1 MNSQQIHRAMINA
14 VAQHQRGQL
23 AEAERAYRE
32 VLKHDKRNADA
43 MNLLGLI
50 EHQRKNHQV
59 AIDLI
64 HKATTIRPQPEFFV
78 NLSQAYRGAGRLKDC
93 VDACRRAVQ
102 LGPNIP
108 EAWNNLGSALKDL
121 NDPNEAIKAFE
132 RAIQLRPNYAV
143 AHNNLGNALGQVE
156 RPAEAEAEFRAAIA
170 LDPNYAEAYSNLGF
184 LIGKLGRLD
193 ESAALCRRAIA
204 IKPDFVAAY
213 MNLGTAL
220 HQQGKLDEGNDAY
233 LRGGA
238 IDPNHI
244 RLHENL
250 LGAFTQTTRW
260 TPRDQL
266 RASVNW
272 GEKFAKPQA
281 AKILPHTNDRNP
293 DRKLRIGYAS
303 PDFRRHSVA
312 YFFEPIL
319 EHHDRAQ
326 FEITLYANNETPD
339 EVTERI
345 RNRAD
350 RWRDVTSLGEEEL
363 AKQIREDRIDVLV
376 DLAGHTAGNRL
387 VAFGYR
393 PAPVQMT
400 YLGWP
405 ATTGVSAIDYRLTD
419 EISDPPGM
427 TDAYYNEKLI
437 RLSAPFLCYRPP
449 ENSPDVVDPP
459 VLRNGYITF
468 GSFNRAPKAGP
479 ETIPLWARVLQA
491 VPNSKLLLK
500 SRGFGD
506 EGSRRRILDGF
517 AACGV
522 ATDRI
527 LLVEAIA
534 SLREHLNSYGQVDIA
549 LDTYPY
555 HGTTTTCEALWM
567 GVPVIS
573 LIGHTHVSR
582 VGLSLLTA
590 VGFESLTAA
599 TPDRYIQLA
608 QELASDLVKL
618 GDLRR
623 QIRPRLLASPL
634 CSAERLVTDIQLAF
648 RHSFATW
655 CRARA

>member
-1 MNSQQIHRAMINA
+1 MSPQQVHRTMIAA

-32 VLKHDKRNADA
+32 VLRHDKRNADA

-50 EHQRKNHQV
+50 EHQHKNHQA

-64 HKATTIRPQPEFFV
+64 QKATTIRPQPEFFV
-78 NLSQAYRGAGRLKDC
+78 NLSQAYRGAGRLKEC
-93 VDACRRAVQ
+93 VDTCRRAVQ
-102 LGPNIP
+102 LGPKIP
-108 EAWNNLGSALKDL
+108 EAWNNLGSALKDSNL
-121 NDPNEAIKAFE
+121 PQEAIKAFE

-156 RPAEAEAEFRAAIA
+156 RPAEAEAEFRVAIA
-170 LDPNYAEAYSNLGF
+170 MDPNYAEAYSNLGF

-193 ESAALCRRAIA
+193 ESVALCRRAIA
-204 IKPDFVAAY
+204 IKPDFVAAH

-220 HQQGKLDEGNDAY
+220 HQQGKLAEGNEAY
-233 LRGGA
+233 LNGGA
-238 IDPNHI
+238 IDPNHV

-260 TPRDQL
+260 SPQDQL
-266 RASVNW
+266 KASVEW
-272 GEKFAKPQA
+272 GRRFATPQA
-281 AKILPHTNDRNP
+281 EKILPHGNDRNP

-319 EHHDRAQ
+319 EHHDRDQ

-339 EVTERI
+339 EVTDRI

-350 RWRDVTSLGEEEL
+350 RWRDVTSLSEEEL
-363 AKQIREDRIDVLV
+363 AKQIRADGMDVLI

-387 VAFGYR
+387 VAFGFR

-405 ATTGVSAIDYRLTD
+405 ATTGVSAVDYRLTD

-427 TDAYYNEKLI
+427 TDAYYSEKLI
-437 RLSAPFLCYRPP
+437 RLPAPFLCYRAP
-449 ENSPDVVDPP
+449 ENSPEVADPP

-522 ATDRI
+522 ANDRI
-527 LLVEAIA
+527 QLVEAIP
-534 SLREHLNSYGQVDIA
+534 SLRAHLESYGQIDIA

-573 LIGHTHVSR
+573 LIGQTHVSR
-582 VGLSLLTA
+582 VGLTLLKSIGRDDLA
-590 VGFESLTAA
+590 AA
-599 TPDRYIQLA
+599 TADGYISLA
-608 QELASDLVKL
+608 VRLASDPT
-618 GDLRR
+618 GLRESR
-623 QIRPRLLASPL
+623 HQLRSMLIASPL
-634 CSAERLVTDIQLAF
+634 SDAARLVRAMELSFQQAF
-648 RHSFATW
+648 RTW
-655 CRARA
+655 CAAGA